1 MNTKEIKSREDLIE
15 LIEFLSS
22 DAKGNLSEWENKDLP
37 SYFEAMAS
45 WIEDMDGYY
54 LNKNLPVP
62 DDNVNWAFIAD
73 ILRAAKVYE

>member
-1 MNTKEIKSREDLIE
+1 MSSKEIKTRQDLIE

-45 WIEDMDGYY
+45 WIEDMD
-54 LNKNLPVP
+54 
-62 DDNVNWAFIAD
+62 I
-73 ILRAAKVYE
+73 I